1 MMKMQLPHTMMHD
14 VLHAGMAFTMDC
26 ADVTLPT
33 MLPQTVMHD
42 VLLTA
47 SCLAATSEA

>member
-1 MMKMQLPHTMMHD
+1 MMKMQLPQTMMRD
-14 VLHAGMAFTMDC
+14 VLHVSMALAMDC

-33 MLPQTVMHD
+33 MLPQTLMHD